1 MTEDIFIWDD
11 DGYDRLAASQVPW
24 QDAQFVLRHGTPVIR
39 RHLDRVLLMTAR
51 TATGRWLTVVAIE
64 TQDDTYRVH
73 DARYLD
79 AAETAAADA
88 AIGGA
93 T

>member
-1 MTEDIFIWDD
+1 MTENIFIWEDAS
-11 DGYDRLAASQVPW
+11 YDRLAASHVPW

-39 RHLDRVLLMTAR
+39 RHHDRILLMTAR
-51 TATGRWLTVVAIE
+51 TAGHRWLTVVSIE
-64 TQDDTYRVH
+64 TQDDTYVVH

-88 AIGGA
+88 AIGGVG
-93 T
+93 